1 MNIIEYITKERD
13 NKGVGYKE
21 FADALGISSQRFYQI
36 MGQEDT
42 HFSIARKMV
51 RVLGQD
57 FDIQKPD
64 GSPAEMNV
72 AETLS
77 KLEDANAM
85 FSNAEAMVEAIGL
98 VLTIVDLPE
107 EAHEER
113 TETHA
118 CDCISRQAAIDALE
132 NTKEVNK
139 MR

>member
-13 NKGVGYKE
+13 NKGVGYKA

-57 FDIQKPD
+57 FDIQMPD

-72 AETLS
+72 AETLT

-85 FSNAEAMVEAIGL
+85 FRNAEAMVEAIGL
-98 VLTIVDLPE
+98 VLAIVDLPE
-107 EAHEER
+107 EAHK
-113 TETHA
+113 ETQEKEK
-118 CDCISRQAAIDALE
+118 ISE
-132 NTKEVNK
+132 
-139 MR
+139 

>member
-13 NKGVGYKE
+13 NKGVGYKA

-42 HFSIARKMV
+42 HFSIARKVV

-107 EAHEER
+107 EAHEE
-113 TETHA
+113 TQEKEK
-118 CDCISRQAAIDALE
+118 ISE
-132 NTKEVNK
+132 
-139 MR
+139 

>member
-13 NKGVGYKE
+13 NKGVGYKA

-51 RVLGQD
+51 RGLGQD

-64 GSPAEMNV
+64 GAPAEMNV

-107 EAHEER
+107 EAHEE
-113 TETHA
+113 TQEKEK
-118 CDCISRQAAIDALE
+118 ISE
-132 NTKEVNK
+132 
-139 MR
+139 